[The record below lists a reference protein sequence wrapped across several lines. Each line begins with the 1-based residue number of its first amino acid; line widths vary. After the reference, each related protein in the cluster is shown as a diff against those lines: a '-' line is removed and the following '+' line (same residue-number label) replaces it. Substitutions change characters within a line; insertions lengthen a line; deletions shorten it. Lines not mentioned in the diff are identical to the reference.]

1 MERLWLLKGTPDAK
15 GWQALQNDSVLKKTY
30 VISFDRDKWALVK
43 ATDPPEG
50 YDGLPPGDPPD
61 GLYLD
66 NDGRPIYVV
75 DLQEVHS
82 ARAVIK
88 ALGDEAQQLFDK
100 LGDADLVLDRLG
112 RAY

>member
-1 MERLWLLKGTPDAK
+1 MERLWLLKGTPDAP
-15 GWQALQNDSVLKKTY
+15 GWTKLQIDAQLNKTN

-43 ATDPPEG
+43 AADPPNG

-66 NDGRPIYVV
+66 NFGRPIYVAG
-75 DLQEVHS
+75 LQEVHS

-88 ALGDEAQQLFDK
+88 ALGDDARQLFDK
-100 LGDADLVLDRLG
+100 LGDADLALERLG